1 MEERVSSNISDTVNI
16 KENDAKKE
24 RPKSLHL
31 ENLIVE
37 NGEEI
42 SENTRLTRKTK
53 EISSSQE
60 DLSSR
65 NADPELERQGITN
78 TLKSKIRDLSPSRKS
93 SNSNP
98 VSKSERKTSKTK
110 TPQRYPRSPAN
121 WLPASF
127 NQIFSNYKSKCGD
140 FRRLFKDL
148 PDSEQLIVDYSCA
161 LQRDILVHGRLYVSQ
176 NWLCFYANIFG
187 WETFVTIPCAEIS
200 SITKEKT
207 ALVIPNAILVCTE
220 SEKYFFASFIS
231 RDTTYTVL
239 FRIWQNA
246 LLDQPLNPSE
256 LIQLVG
262 KYSES
267 CNGSSENYDSD
278 EDDDDDD
285 NDGNDP
291 DQVSAE
297 TGSEGDNERELVEDV
312 HSQSSLD
319 QSQSSLATES
329 VAPDDQ
335 SRLNRNGDLGPKVS
349 VTPPS
354 PGVTAS
360 TDHPNHAL
368 SPPEGEHVANGVNAA
383 DAQSHS
389 RSTSPNLQLKNL
401 LKSPM
406 NKRNAALLDASVA
419 QDRKESSDLEEEGTA
434 SEHEGEGLT
443 DVPINCACDSHL
455 SKECINE
462 EFPVSVD
469 TLYEYLFTESDFYR
483 RIQKTRK
490 TKDLVFNPWET
501 TEDGQRRT
509 LTYTI
514 ALNHPI
520 GPKHSPTT
528 EKQHCLQNSVP
539 GKVYVVQAEVNNEGI
554 PYGDS
559 FYIINRYCIT
569 RTSKMTSR
577 LRITSDVFY
586 QKSVWGFV
594 KNMIEKNAL
603 EGLRDY
609 FQFLVESLR
618 RETTEGHWP
627 NKLKVAASRRH
638 KRNRSLKQKE
648 MVEPVTEVSMEAKT
662 SFLQRLS
669 LRTTVSRIVGVS
681 RSHLPQGM
689 VENPLPVFVTVL
701 LGALLLLNMLLM
713 YRLFILERATHSGMH
728 WDGTIKDLPADAA
741 QWSELLQQQKQ
752 MHEMEMKR
760 WREVLA
766 SSIQLMSQVQY
777 SLDLLQ
783 VEMSKEQTSGTM
795 ETT

>member
-1 MEERVSSNISDTVNI
+1 M
-16 KENDAKKE
+16 
-24 RPKSLHL
+24 
-31 ENLIVE
+31 
-37 NGEEI
+37 
-42 SENTRLTRKTK
+42 
-53 EISSSQE
+53 
-60 DLSSR
+60 
-65 NADPELERQGITN
+65 
-78 TLKSKIRDLSPSRKS
+78 
-93 SNSNP
+93 
-98 VSKSERKTSKTK
+98 
-110 TPQRYPRSPAN
+110 
-121 WLPASF
+121 
-127 NQIFSNYKSKCGD
+127 
-140 FRRLFKDL
+140 
-148 PDSEQLIVDYSCA
+148 
-161 LQRDILVHGRLYVSQ
+161 
-176 NWLCFYANIFG
+176 
-187 WETFVTIPCAEIS
+187 
-200 SITKEKT
+200 
-207 ALVIPNAILVCTE
+207 
-220 SEKYFFASFIS
+220 
-231 RDTTYTVL
+231 
-239 FRIWQNA
+239 
-246 LLDQPLNPSE
+246 NPSE

-267 CNGSSENYDSD
+267 RNGSSENYDSD

-291 DQVSAE
+291 DQVSAG

-360 TDHPNHAL
+360 TDHPNHTL
-368 SPPEGEHVANGVNAA
+368 SPPEGEHVADGVNAA

-406 NKRNAALLDASVA
+406 NKRNAALLDASAA
-419 QDRKESSDLEEEGTA
+419 QGRKESSDLEEEGTA

-514 ALNHPI
+514 SLNHPI

-577 LRITSDVFY
+577 LRITSEVFY

-609 FQFLVESLR
+609 FQFLVENLR

-669 LRTTVSRIVGVS
+669 LRTTVSRIVGMS

-728 WDGTIKDLPADAA
+728 WDGTIRDLPADAA
-741 QWSELLQQQKQ
+741 EWSELLQQQKQ

-766 SSIQLMSQVQY
+766 SSVQLMSQVQY